1 LKQAAITAAFV
12 YQTAMM
18 RRNHGGNTYL
28 YTELLRARKV
38 IMKKIY
44 LLLIIWAVLSCA
56 ASAQT
61 NNAISD
67 ETAIRAAALDY
78 IEGWYEGNAERM
90 ERALHPDLAK
100 RIVITNAQNGRSRLD
115 QMSAMGLVQNTRR
128 GGGKDTPKDKQI
140 KEVTILD
147 KFENAASVK
156 VVAESWID
164 YMHLAKFNGR
174 WVIVNVLWEMKPR
187 SNQQSGT
194 ETQRISPA
202 DLSAEIDQFLKSQ
215 EKAGFSGAV
224 LVAKNNK
231 IIIDETYGS
240 VSNSD
245 SKPVFWI
252 ASNSKSFVA
261 AAILKL
267 QEQGKL
273 SLADR
278 IEKFFQN
285 VPADKQQITV
295 HHLLTHTAGLPH
307 EYAADGTGEREK
319 AVRDILALLL
329 RWKVGEGYHYSND
342 GYNLLAAI
350 VEVAAYR
357 SFEDY
362 LRAETFQPAGLEQ
375 TGLWG
380 FENQTRIAPAANSAN
395 LVNAKATIYQNGKSV
410 ANWGYRGATGIYS
423 TAKDLYKWMLALR
436 QNKVLTAKSRE
447 RLWAKQI
454 LINAASPSEEYFYGY
469 GWRMGYKDGE
479 RFYVSHGGNEDW
491 LGHNSVMFSF
501 ENGDAFIVLSNA
513 GEKDNRSW
521 SSIVSRE
528 LQKKLGGNR

>member
-1 LKQAAITAAFV
+1 MLK
-12 YQTAMM
+12 
-18 RRNHGGNTYL
+18 
-28 YTELLRARKV
+28 KV
-38 IMKKIY
+38 F
-44 LLLIIWAVLSCA
+44 LLLIFTAVISNTASGQTA
-56 ASAQT
+56 A
-61 NNAISD
+61 NSD
-67 ETAIRAAALDY
+67 ESAIRAAALDY

-100 RIVITNAQNGRSRLD
+100 RIVITSAQNGRSRLE
-115 QMSAMGLVQNTRR
+115 QMSAMGLVQDTRR
-128 GGGKDTPKDKQI
+128 GGGKDIPKDKQI

-147 KFENAASVK
+147 KYENAASVK
-156 VVAESWID
+156 VVAGSWID

-187 SNQQSGT
+187 SNQQTGA
-194 ETQRISPA
+194 ETQRIPLT
-202 DLSAEIDQFLKSQ
+202 DPTAEIDQFLKEQ

-224 LVAKNNK
+224 LVAKNNR
-231 IIIDETYGS
+231 IIVDKTYGNF
-240 VSNSD
+240 SNWE

-261 AAILKL
+261 AAIVKL

-273 SLADR
+273 SLTDR
-278 IEKFFQN
+278 IDKFFQN
-285 VPADKQQITV
+285 VPADKQPITV

-307 EYAADGTGEREK
+307 EYAADGISEREK
-319 AVRDILALLL
+319 AVRDILALPL

-350 VEVAAYR
+350 VEIAANR

-362 LRAETFQPAGLEQ
+362 LRAEIFQPAGLEN

-380 FENQTRIAPAANSAN
+380 FEKKTRIAPAANSGN
-395 LVNAKATIYQNGKSV
+395 LVNAKATIYQDGKSV

-423 TAKDLYKWMLALR
+423 TASDLYKWMLALR
-436 QNKVLTAKSRE
+436 QNKLLSAQSLE
-447 RLWAKQI
+447 RLWGKQV
-454 LINAASPSEEYFYGY
+454 LINAVSPSEENFYGY
-469 GWRMGYKDGE
+469 GWRLGYKDGK

-491 LGHNSVMFSF
+491 LGHNSVMFLF

-521 SSIVSRE
+521 SSLVSRE
-528 LQKKLGGNR
+528 LQKKLGGER